1 MKFSKPTMAGDG
13 GRKGEG
19 AFKRLENLN
28 KMWKWNKESTIKIWK
43 LFQRMLDL
51 RGTSLQQWW
60 GLEIITKIV
69 QELAVNPTV
78 LRQNGTQF

>member
-28 KMWKWNKESTIKIWK
+28 KMWKWNKESTIKI
-43 LFQRMLDL
+43 
-51 RGTSLQQWW
+51 
-60 GLEIITKIV
+60 
-69 QELAVNPTV
+69 
-78 LRQNGTQF
+78 